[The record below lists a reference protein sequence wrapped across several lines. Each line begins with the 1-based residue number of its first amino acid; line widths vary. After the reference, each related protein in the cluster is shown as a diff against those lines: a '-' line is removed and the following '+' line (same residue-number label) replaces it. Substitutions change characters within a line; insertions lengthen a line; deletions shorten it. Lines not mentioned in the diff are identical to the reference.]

1 MQYNSLKNCIDVLEK
16 VRDAHNSQ
24 LDTSVLAELDDVLEE
39 LKRLSDEPCGNV
51 ELGTLSLQVLQII
64 GHVISLVT
72 NITDLMK

>member
-1 MQYNSLKNCIDVLEK
+1 MQYNTLMNCIDVLEK
-16 VRDAHNSQ
+16 VRSAHNSQ

-39 LKRLSDEPCGNV
+39 LKRLSDEPCSNV

-64 GHVISLVT
+64 GHVVSLIT